1 MKNIFGSIC
10 LSCEVAAA
18 VKDENFFRFMIN
30 SIDRFAHYDWGD
42 IPEEDKKMNGSA
54 VKNDGDRIVAHY
66 NDIYIITEWDRFV
79 TTILFVHEY

>member
-1 MKNIFGSIC
+1 
-10 LSCEVAAA
+10 
-18 VKDENFFRFMIN
+18 
-30 SIDRFAHYDWGD
+30 
-42 IPEEDKKMNGSA
+42 MNGSA